1 MAKQSVSFM
10 VPSEKVGR
18 LDAVAATKERDRS
31 FILNEAI
38 DMYLDLND
46 HHTRL
51 IEQGIADIEAG
62 RFSSHAEVGKALT
75 EQRRRRSAKVAS

>member
-1 MAKQSVSFM
+1 MAKQSVGFM

-38 DMYLDLND
+38 DLYLDLND

-51 IEQGIADIEAG
+51 IEQGIADMEAG

-75 EQRRRRSAKVAS
+75 EQLRRRSAKVAS